1 MEAGAHN
8 RPGIAVHKGG
18 DALFRILVVED
29 DDNLRQMICTVL
41 RLNQFEPMPAPDAE
55 EALRLTEHTQ
65 PDLVI
70 ADIMLPGMDGRE
82 LTRVLR
88 HEFPMLP
95 IMMVTALGTLEDK
108 RAGFGAGADDYLTKP
123 VDLSELI
130 LRVNALLRRAQAMTS
145 HRLQVGGTV
154 LDYDRLTVTGGGHEL
169 ELPKKEFYLLFKL
182 LSSPRQIFTR
192 RQLMDDIWGMD
203 SLSDERTV
211 DVHVKRLRE
220 KCEVFPDFEIVTVRG
235 LGYKAEKRDA

>member
-1 MEAGAHN
+1 M
-8 RPGIAVHKGG
+8 
-18 DALFRILVVED
+18 FRILVVED
-29 DDNLRQMICTVL
+29 DENLREMVCTVL
-41 RLNQFEPMPAPDAE
+41 RLNQFEPLPAGDAE
-55 EALRLTEHTQ
+55 EALKLVSHTQ

-82 LTRVLR
+82 LTHILR
-88 HEFPMLP
+88 SEFPMLP
-95 IMMVTALGTLEDK
+95 IMMMTALGSLEDK

-123 VDLSELI
+123 VDLNELI

-145 HRLQVGGTV
+145 HRLQVGNTV
-154 LDYDRLTVTGGGHEL
+154 LDYDKLTVSDGEHEI

-182 LSSPRQIFTR
+182 LASPRQIFTR

-211 DVHVKRLRE
+211 DVHVKRVRE
-220 KCEVFPDFEIVTVRG
+220 KCVVFPDFEIMTVRG
-235 LGYKAEKRDA
+235 LGYKAEKRDG